1 MATINL
7 RGVLEDILCEVSSVY
22 KVDVTKDKR
31 GAKQLLL
38 HFQNALYGTMVASLL
53 YYSKFTKSLTSI
65 GFEINRYDPC
75 VANKVIDSSQMAI

>member
-1 MATINL
+1 M
-7 RGVLEDILCEVSSVY
+7 EDILCEVSSDY

-38 HFQNALYGTMVASLL
+38 HFQNALYGTMVTSLL

-65 GFEINRYDPC
+65 GFETNRYDPC
-75 VANKVIDSSQMAI
+75 VANKLIDSSKMAI